1 MTSPTFHVLV
11 GNGDRLSCSNYCP
24 NVPVYFSST
33 KFLTDL
39 YILPISGTDVVLG
52 IQWLKTLGPI
62 VTDYASLIMQL
73 NWNGSPVHLKGIQDP
88 NISEISSNQLKCM
101 HATNAISEYYH
112 LQVENSSPLLSP
124 DFTLV
129 PSTVQP
135 ILLQFS
141 SLFQDTQHLPPVR
154 AISHKI
160 ELLPNSSP
168 VNVRPYR
175 YPHLQKNEI
184 ERLIKDMLSSGL
196 IRPSTSSFS
205 SPVLLVKKKDGSWRF
220 CVNYRALN
228 NVTIKDRFPILTI
241 DELLDELHGSK
252 FFSKLDLR
260 SGYHQIRMDDTD
272 IHKTAFRTH
281 EGHYEFVV
289 LPFGLSN
296 APATFQATMHHILRP
311 YLRKFAIVFF
321 DDILIYSPTME
332 SHLQQLVLVFQS
344 LAEASFYLKFSKC
357 LFLQQSV
364 EYLGHII
371 SAHGVEP
378 DPSKIEGCFIG
389 LFLLISNSHV
399 GFWVLPAFIDVL
411 LRITLLSPLN

>member
-62 VTDYASLIMQL
+62 VTDYASLTMQL
-73 NWNGSPVHLKGIQDP
+73 NWNGSPVHLKGIQDL
-88 NISEISSNQLKCM
+88 NISEISSNQLKRM

-112 LQVENSSPLLSP
+112 LQVENSFPLLSP

-220 CVNYRALN
+220 CVDYRALN

-241 DELLDELHGSK
+241 DELLDELHGSNS
-252 FFSKLDLR
+252 FLNSIYDLVTIK
-260 SGYHQIRMDDTD
+260 SEWMTPIFT
-272 IHKTAFRTH
+272 K
-281 EGHYEFVV
+281 
-289 LPFGLSN
+289 LPFGLMRV
-296 APATFQATMHHILRP
+296 TMSLWFYPLGCLMPLRLSKQP
-311 YLRKFAIVFF
+311 CTTSFALIFENLPSYFLTIFSFIVQQWN
-321 DDILIYSPTME
+321 LIY
-332 SHLQQLVLVFQS
+332 
-344 LAEASFYLKFSKC
+344 
-357 LFLQQSV
+357 
-364 EYLGHII
+364 
-371 SAHGVEP
+371 
-378 DPSKIEGCFIG
+378 
-389 LFLLISNSHV
+389 N
-399 GFWVLPAFIDVL
+399 
-411 LRITLLSPLN
+411 N